1 MPSPPHLPQNGK
13 TKNLPK
19 NVPFTP
25 GHTLWEQQEEAQADK
40 DSEISQA
47 IQWSEGIFLLAQ
59 LKVSSLPCFCGSH
72 YNVEM
77 QSNTSAS

>member
-1 MPSPPHLPQNGK
+1 MQEGSVCTDTRITGITCVPSENKQESSNFAMPSPPHLPQNGK

-47 IQWSEGIFLLAQ
+47 IQ
-59 LKVSSLPCFCGSH
+59 
-72 YNVEM
+72 
-77 QSNTSAS
+77 